1 MAILSAYLRRAGYE
15 VAEAVD
21 GIAAWE
27 MLKKN
32 AAFTVI
38 VTDRRMP
45 NLDGLDLFFRLQADD
60 ALRHIPVIMQTGA
73 KSPEEVAEGIKAGV
87 YYYLTKPYQ
96 EEVLLSVVAS
106 AVRTR
111 LQTDLFEQR
120 AWRQQDALVGTL
132 SEAKFQARTIED
144 AQNVALLIGGLFD
157 KSEAAATGLYELL
170 VNAIEH
176 GNFGIGFELK
186 AELLAAGTWEE
197 EILRRASLPEN
208 AGKVATVT
216 LKRVENA
223 LEIEIADQGPGFN
236 WRPFLLIEPSRATR
250 SNGRGIAKANL
261 LAFDSL
267 AYKAPGN
274 VVVIKGGIIGTN
286 PAD

>member
-1 MAILSAYLRRAGYE
+1 M
-15 VAEAVD
+15 D
-21 GIAAWE
+21 GAWRVFD
-27 MLKKN
+27 KRYK
-32 AAFTVI
+32 TGSDS
-38 VTDRRMP
+38 TDH
-45 NLDGLDLFFRLQADD
+45 LTF
-60 ALRHIPVIMQTGA
+60 ALRHETIDLLVLKRVLKALPAGEIEAFIKQTPTGA
-73 KSPEEVAEGIKAGV
+73 VARRLWFFYEL
-87 YYYLTKPYQ
+87 LTG
-96 EEVLLSVVAS
+96 A
-106 AVRTR
+106 R
-111 LQTDLFEQR
+111 LDL
-120 AWRQQDALVGTL
+120 
-132 SEAKFQARTIED
+132 ED